1 MSKVSSPLAE
11 LVELLND
18 GIDFYLAAAGKVSDP
33 ELSEFLQKMSY
44 LKKAIAADLN
54 AEIAFEGERP
64 REHGTWLGGMRK
76 TYIDMLSRFSDK
88 TARDYIEELEEHED
102 RLLAA
107 FRQAALESS
116 SGRVRDLA
124 LNYFPEIEAMH
135 AKMRQLKHTGR
146 LPPGGPGGRSGGEI
160 KPGGGARA

>member
-1 MSKVSSPLAE
+1 MSKISSSLAD

-54 AEIAFEGERP
+54 AEIAIEGDTP

-76 TYIDMLSRFSDK
+76 TYTDMLSRFGDK
-88 TARDYIEELEEHED
+88 TARDYIAELEDHED

-107 FRQAALESS
+107 FREAVLDSS

-135 AKMRQLKHTGR
+135 AQMRQLKQTGS
-146 LPPGGPGGRSGGEI
+146 LPPGGPAS
-160 KPGGGARA
+160 KPGSESRPGGARS